1 MNNNR
6 YIITKM
12 IYYINIYHV
21 FEKNISFI
29 KKDILQISSNNW
41 MILLICKYKL
51 KRKDKI
57 FSFETSFE

>member
-29 KKDILQISSNNW
+29 KKDILQISSNNLDDSSY
-41 MILLICKYKL
+41 MQI
-51 KRKDKI
+51 
-57 FSFETSFE
+57 